1 MADADRA
8 PSAGG
13 QETLIREIEQTRE
26 DLARTI
32 DAITDRVSPGNVAKR
47 TAGRMRQRAQALDPR
62 IVGAGAAV
70 AVGLVAFMVWRRRR

>member
-13 QETLIREIEQTRE
+13 QETLIREIDQTRE

-32 DAITDRVSPGNVAKR
+32 DAITDRVSPANVAKR
-47 TAGRMRQRAQALDPR
+47 TAERMRQRAQALDPR
-62 IVGAGAAV
+62 IIGAGAAV

>member
-13 QETLIREIEQTRE
+13 QETLIREIDQTRE

-32 DAITDRVSPGNVAKR
+32 DAITDRVSPANVAKR
-47 TAGRMRQRAQALDPR
+47 TAGRMKQRAQALDPR